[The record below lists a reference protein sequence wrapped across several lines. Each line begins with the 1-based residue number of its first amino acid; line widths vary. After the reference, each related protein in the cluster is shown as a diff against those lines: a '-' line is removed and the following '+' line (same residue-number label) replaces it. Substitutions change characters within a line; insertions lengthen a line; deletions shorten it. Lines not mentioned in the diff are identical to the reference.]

1 MGLVYANI
9 ELVNAGEIFL
19 AQKGY
24 IKLTEVKRM
33 NVNALVDSGAST
45 LTINE
50 RIKIQLDLIEL
61 DEREV
66 VLADGSRQKLK
77 VVGPIEIRFENRKT
91 TTNAVVLP
99 GADKILLGVIPIEDM
114 DILIDA
120 KQEKLIVNPGTPYL
134 ASMSLR

>member
-1 MGLVYANI
+1 MGLIYANV

-19 AQKGY
+19 AHKGY
-24 IKLTEVKRM
+24 IKPNEVKRM
-33 NVNALVDSGAST
+33 NVNVLVDTGAST

-50 RIKIQLDLIEL
+50 NIKIQLDLIEL

-66 VLADGSRQKLK
+66 ILADGSRQKLTI
-77 VVGPIEIRFENRKT
+77 VGPIEIRFENRKT
-91 TTNAVVLP
+91 ITNAAVLP
-99 GADKILLGVIPIEDM
+99 SADKILLGVIPIEDM

-120 KQEKLIVNPGTPYL
+120 KQEKLIVNPKTPYL

>member
-1 MGLVYANI
+1 MGLVYADI

-24 IKLTEVKRM
+24 IKPTEVKRM
-33 NVNALVDSGAST
+33 NVNALVDTGAST

-50 RIKIQLDLIEL
+50 NIKIQLDLIEL

-66 VLADGSRQKLK
+66 ILADGSRQKLPI
-77 VVGPIEIRFENRKT
+77 VGPIEIRFENRKT
-91 TTNAVVLP
+91 TTSAVVVP

-120 KQEKLIVNPGTPYL
+120 RQEKLIINPKTPYL